1 MIESSFTSKGPATVE
16 GVLNQDATQKACS
29 QYPDRSKVP
38 AAVAKK
44 VEAAELKQ
52 VKYPADNSW
61 IGDWK
66 EGEKIAQNGRGMQF
80 TDAVGGTNG
89 GNCYACHQLTK
100 AEISFGNIG
109 PSLYQ
114 YGKLRGNSAGSGSL
128 HVGQDLGF
136 ERVQRLFQ
144 HAALRP
150 QGILTEQ
157 QIRDV
162 MALLLDPASPV
173 NQQGAHDAGSARRGR
188 MDARAGRGVWRGSA
202 VGSGRGSRR
211 RDPPAR
217 REAAR
222 RPHHLPSQW
231 AGKPLVVEIWA
242 SWCPFCALQ
251 NPRLQAL
258 YDKTRGTPL
267 RC

>member
-1 MIESSFTSKGPATVE
+1 MNKLHTMALVAMVALSAAGTQALAQTAAKDTTKAATKGATAKVTDADVRQMIESSFTSKGPATVE

-52 VKYPADNSW
+52 VKYPADNNW
-61 IGDWK
+61 LGDWK

-114 YGKLRGNSAGSGSL
+114 YGKLRGNS
-128 HVGQDLGF
+128 Q
-136 ERVQRLFQ
+136 E
-144 HAALRP
+144 
-150 QGILTEQ
+150 
-157 QIRDV
+157 
-162 MALLLDPASPV
+162 
-173 NQQGAHDAGSARRGR
+173 
-188 MDARAGRGVWRGSA
+188 
-202 VGSGRGSRR
+202 
-211 RDPPAR
+211 
-217 REAAR
+217 
-222 RPHHLPSQW
+222 
-231 AGKPLVVEIWA
+231 VV
-242 SWCPFCALQ
+242 
-251 NPRLQAL
+251 R
-258 YDKTRGTPL
+258 YT
-267 RC
+267 

>member
-1 MIESSFTSKGPATVE
+1 MALVAMVALSAAGTQALAQTAAKGTTKGATTKVTDADVRQMIESSFTSKGPATVE

-52 VKYPADNSW
+52 VKYPADNNW
-61 IGDWK
+61 LGDWK

-114 YGKLRGNSAGSGSL
+114 YGKLRGNSQEVVRYTWGKIWDSNAFSACSNMPRFG
-128 HVGQDLGF
+128 HK
-136 ERVQRLFQ
+136 
-144 HAALRP
+144 
-150 QGILTEQ
+150 GILTEQ

-173 NQQGAHDAGSARRGR
+173 NQ
-188 MDARAGRGVWRGSA
+188 
-202 VGSGRGSRR
+202 
-211 RDPPAR
+211 
-217 REAAR
+217 
-222 RPHHLPSQW
+222 
-231 AGKPLVVEIWA
+231 
-242 SWCPFCALQ
+242 
-251 NPRLQAL
+251 
-258 YDKTRGTPL
+258 
-267 RC
+267 